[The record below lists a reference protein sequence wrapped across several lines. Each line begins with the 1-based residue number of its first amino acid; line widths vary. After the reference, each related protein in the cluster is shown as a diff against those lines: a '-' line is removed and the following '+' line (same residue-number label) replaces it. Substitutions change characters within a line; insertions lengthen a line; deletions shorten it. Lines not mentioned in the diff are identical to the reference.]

1 MTMRMG
7 IRTALLAVLGYAAF
21 LPSASDIVASSDDD
35 RYDDDRYEYRNDY
48 RYDDDRY
55 EYDYRYDDD
64 RYEYRDDRYDDG
76 RYEYRYDDDRYE
88 YRDDD
93 RYRYDRWGGY
103 GPALHSFDDWGV
115 WALQHD
121 RGGESIL
128 FVAAVF
134 LIGPLPFPIV
144 VGTPSGTDPIRGSA
158 VWSGDVV
165 AFDAGAV
172 ASPVNGDAR
181 LQVDFADGTLD
192 VEFTN
197 FTRGR
202 SDMTWRGLSIVDGA
216 FQRNDRLGAI
226 DGAFFGDR
234 HEAAAGEFR
243 RDALRGVFG
252 TLRR

>member
-1 MTMRMG
+1 MTMTMC
-7 IRTALLAVLGYAAF
+7 IRTVLLAALGYGAF
-21 LPSASDIVASSDDD
+21 LPSASVVVASGDDD
-35 RYDDDRYEYRNDY
+35 RYDDD
-48 RYDDDRY
+48 
-55 EYDYRYDDD
+55 
-64 RYEYRDDRYDDG
+64 

-88 YRDDD
+88 YRYDDRYDDDRYDDGRYEHRDDD
-93 RYRYDRWGGY
+93 RYRHDRRDFH
-103 GPALHSFDDWGV
+103 GPTLHSFDDWGV
-115 WALQHD
+115 WALGHD

-134 LIGPLPFPIV
+134 RIGPLPFPIV
-144 VGTPSGTDPIRGSA
+144 VGTPSGTSPVRGSA
-158 VWSGDVV
+158 VWSGDVL
-165 AFDAGAV
+165 AFDAGAD
-172 ASPVNGDAR
+172 APPVNGDAR
-181 LQVDFADGTLD
+181 LLVDFAGGTLD

-202 SDMTWRGLSIVDGA
+202 HDMTWRGLSIVDGE
-216 FQRNDRLGAI
+216 FQRSDRHGAI